1 VNEKTVSNVIDGVLA
16 SMKRIFHEQLQCE
29 DEARP
34 QFALICS
41 VDPRSGSPMSG
52 EQLGVVIVV
61 PSKFAEEADKEGTA
75 MTIRALAVAG
85 EAVACVVCLDTYMA
99 SGKAAED
106 HQRTGIMPAEHP
118 DSDEA
123 MFVAI
128 ERRGHPTE
136 LECHV
141 YHRLDDGIAF
151 DDSSRRKVP
160 SEAWG
165 GRFAK
170 ILPPSPV
177 PRAVVSSMQQLV
189 KAGAFGDLAWSEI
202 TREGDRP

>member
-1 VNEKTVSNVIDGVLA
+1 MNDEIVTNAIDGVLA
-16 SMKRIFHEQLQCE
+16 SMKQIFHEQLQSE
-29 DEARP
+29 DEAHP
-34 QFALICS
+34 QFALLCS
-41 VDPRSGSPMSG
+41 VDPRNGSPLS
-52 EQLGVVIVV
+52 ESHLGVVIVV
-61 PSKFAEEADKEGTA
+61 PAKFADEADKEGTA
-75 MTIRALAVAG
+75 MAVRALAVAG
-85 EAVACVVCLDTYMA
+85 EAVACVVCFDTFMA
-99 SGKAAED
+99 SGKAADD
-106 HQRTGIMPAEHP
+106 HQRTGIMPSDHP

-170 ILPPSPV
+170 ILPPTPV

-189 KAGAFGDLAWSEI
+189 KAGAFGELAWSEVAN
-202 TREGDRP
+202 G